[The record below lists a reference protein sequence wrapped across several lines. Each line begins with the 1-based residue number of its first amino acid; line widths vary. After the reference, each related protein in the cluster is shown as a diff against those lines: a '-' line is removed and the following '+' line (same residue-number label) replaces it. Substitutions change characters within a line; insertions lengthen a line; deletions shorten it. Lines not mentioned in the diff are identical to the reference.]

1 MADTLSVRA
10 VGATLV
16 CNYEALEAGARRF
29 IGREFL
35 PGVGAQGGWPASK
48 DAVKVPVTHEY
59 LKSLRD
65 GSLVAADK
73 ATADRAGIEFNEELV
88 GAEKKA
94 AAEFWAAQEKGATE
108 SPTKVEGKS
117 APPSDAKK
125 VEG

>member
-16 CNYEALEAGARRF
+16 VNYEALEAGARRY

-48 DAVKVPVTHEY
+48 DAAKVPVTHEY

-73 ATADRAGIEFNEELV
+73 ATAELAGVKFD
-88 GAEKKA
+88 GA
-94 AAEFWAAQEKGATE
+94 AAEKEASAAKEFWAKLE
-108 SPTKVEGKS
+108 
-117 APPSDAKK
+117 APPPEPEKDGDRADHH
-125 VEG
+125 G